1 MNRIG
6 RKVKVIAK
14 STRHKKDLT
23 AKAGG
28 MALTIFAALALSGC
42 MGSMDMLGGGVDK
55 SISTSTVANQ
65 KNPETVSDELTVSNA
80 VTSADVSKLGGKP
93 LPWANASTGS
103 AGVITAIDEQ
113 TASGANVC
121 RTFQTTRHSYRGIAN
136 FSGQT
141 CLRDD
146 GRWQL
151 LSFQEAQ

>member
-14 STRHKKDLT
+14 SSRHKKDLT
-23 AKAGG
+23 AKAGV
-28 MALTIFAALALSGC
+28 MTLMISATLCLTGC
-42 MGSMDMLGGGVDK
+42 MGLDVLGGGVDK

-65 KNPETVSDELTVSNA
+65 KNPETVSDEMTVSNA
-80 VTSADVSKLGGKP
+80 VTSADVSKLAGKP

-103 AGVITAIDEQ
+103 AGVITAIAEQ
-113 TASGANVC
+113 TGGANTVC
-121 RTFQTTRHSYRGIAN
+121 RTFQTTRHSYRGIAS

>member
-23 AKAGG
+23 AKAG
-28 MALTIFAALALSGC
+28 ATTLTILATLALSGC
-42 MGSMDMLGGGVDK
+42 MGMDMFGGDVDR
-55 SISTSTVANQ
+55 SIATSTVANQ
-65 KNPETVSDELTVSNA
+65 KSPETVSDEMTVSNA
-80 VTSADVSKLGGKP
+80 VTSADVTKLAGKP

-103 AGVITAIDEQ
+103 AGVITAIAEQ
-113 TASGANVC
+113 TGGSNVC

>member
-14 STRHKKDLT
+14 SSRHKKDLT
-23 AKAGG
+23 AKVGV
-28 MALTIFAALALSGC
+28 MTLTISAMLALSGC
-42 MGSMDMLGGGVDK
+42 MGSMDMFGGGVDK
-55 SISTSTVANQ
+55 SISTSTVTNQ
-65 KNPETVSDELTVSNA
+65 KNPETVSEEMTVSNA
-80 VTSADVSKLGGKP
+80 VTSADVTKLDGKP

-103 AGVITAIDEQ
+103 AGVITAIAEQ
-113 TASGANVC
+113 TGGASVC